1 MDNIAQIHAPC
12 RRRAIFSIA
21 AGALVGCTALPALA
35 GGDGAERSKKKNTAA
50 AGTKSKPRSKAK
62 AVLITQKNFRKLS
75 ERGLRTL
82 IGQIDAGQD
91 TRVEGFSRRMSK
103 NLFGMALLARDFTVM
118 VIAEMGEITGRKARR
133 QYLTERM
140 EDLRRY
146 QKFRNDGQIRSE
158 DYSSLFLQDAGN
170 NNIDQMH
177 RYLRAWRNA
186 PAEGTLKG

>member
-1 MDNIAQIHAPC
+1 MDRITRIPAPSRRHAM
-12 RRRAIFSIA
+12 FTIA
-21 AGALVGCTALPALA
+21 ATTLIAGTALPALA
-35 GGDGAERSKKKNTAA
+35 GGDGAERSKKKNSASSSP
-50 AGTKSKPRSKAK
+50 KSKPSSAAK
-62 AVLITQKNFRKLS
+62 PVRITQKNFHKLS
-75 ERGLRTL
+75 DRGLRTL
-82 IGQIDAGQD
+82 IAQIDAGQD

-103 NLFGMALLARDFTVM
+103 NLFGMALLGRDFTVM
-118 VIAEMGEITGRKARR
+118 VIREMGETSGRRARR

-146 QKFRNDGQIRSE
+146 QKFRNEGQIRGE

-170 NNIDQMH
+170 NNIDQMY